1 MAGVTPESLQMI
13 CAAGE
18 GFGVGIQ
25 EQRGDMELFTAP
37 LPVLGP
43 CVMES
48 HRAWLLWVFLASWD
62 FFQQPC
68 KELNGRR
75 CFLLTGAGSLKGS

>member
-13 CAAGE
+13 HAAK
-18 GFGVGIQ
+18 Q
-25 EQRGDMELFTAP
+25 PGDVELFAAP

-43 CVMES
+43 HAMES
-48 HRAWLLWVFLASWD
+48 HWAWLLWVFLASWD
-62 FFQQPC
+62 FFQQAC
-68 KELNGRR
+68 KELNGCR